1 MENVLENIKNVSES
15 MTEKLEN
22 AVEVVEKAAEDA
34 ENTAEKAKNAAEN
47 VIEKN
52 EMVLL
57 CAPVGRLDTVSS
69 AALKE
74 QLDAAGTGDVD
85 IELDFANVAYI
96 SSAGLR
102 LLVALQKQAKAGDHT
117 MVIKNTNAVVNEVFR
132 VSGFNK
138 TFTVL

>member
-1 MENVLENIKNVSES
+1 MENVFENIKNVSENAA
-15 MTEKLEN
+15 EKVEN
-22 AVEVVEKAAEDA
+22 AVENVEKAVENAENAVENVVEK
-34 ENTAEKAKNAAEN
+34 
-47 VIEKN
+47 N
-52 EMVLL
+52 EGVLF

-74 QLDAAGTGDVD
+74 QIDAVGTEDAD

-102 LLVALQKQAKAGDHT
+102 LLVALQKQAKAGGHT

>member
-1 MENVLENIKNVSES
+1 MENVFENIKNVSENAA
-15 MTEKLEN
+15 EKVEN
-22 AVEVVEKAAEDA
+22 AVENVEKAVENA
-34 ENTAEKAKNAAEN
+34 ENAVEN
-47 VIEKN
+47 VVERN
-52 EMVLL
+52 EGVLF

-74 QLDAAGTGDVD
+74 QIDAVGTEDAD

-102 LLVALQKQAKAGDHT
+102 LLVALQKQAKAGGHT

>member
-1 MENVLENIKNVSES
+1 MENVFENIKNVSENAA
-15 MTEKLEN
+15 EKVEN
-22 AVEVVEKAAEDA
+22 AVENVEKAVENA
-34 ENTAEKAKNAAEN
+34 ENAVEN
-47 VIEKN
+47 VVERN
-52 EMVLL
+52 EGVLF

-74 QLDAAGTGDVD
+74 QIDAIGTEDAD

-102 LLVALQKQAKAGDHT
+102 LLVALQKQAKAGGHT

>member
-1 MENVLENIKNVSES
+1 MENVFENMKNVSENAA
-15 MTEKLEN
+15 EKVEN
-22 AVEVVEKAAEDA
+22 AVENVEKAVENA
-34 ENTAEKAKNAAEN
+34 ENAVEN
-47 VIEKN
+47 VVERN
-52 EMVLL
+52 EGVLF

-74 QLDAAGTGDVD
+74 QIDAIGTEDAD

-102 LLVALQKQAKAGDHT
+102 LLVALQKQAKAGGHT

>member
-1 MENVLENIKNVSES
+1 MENVFENMKNVSENAA
-15 MTEKLEN
+15 EKVEN
-22 AVEVVEKAAEDA
+22 AVENVEKAVENAENAVENVVEK
-34 ENTAEKAKNAAEN
+34 
-47 VIEKN
+47 N
-52 EMVLL
+52 EGVLF

-74 QLDAAGTGDVD
+74 QIDAVGTEDAD

-102 LLVALQKQAKAGDHT
+102 LLVALQKQAKAGGHT

-138 TFTVL
+138 TFTIL

>member
-1 MENVLENIKNVSES
+1 MENVFENIKNVSENAA
-15 MTEKLEN
+15 EKVEN
-22 AVEVVEKAAEDA
+22 AVENVGKAVENAENAVENVVER
-34 ENTAEKAKNAAEN
+34 
-47 VIEKN
+47 N
-52 EMVLL
+52 EGVLF

-74 QLDAAGTGDVD
+74 QIDAVGTEDAD

-102 LLVALQKQAKAGDHT
+102 LLVALQKQAKAGGHT

>member
-1 MENVLENIKNVSES
+1 MENVFENMKNVSENAA
-15 MTEKLEN
+15 EKVEN
-22 AVEVVEKAAEDA
+22 TVENVEKAV
-34 ENTAEKAKNAAEN
+34 ENAEN
-47 VIEKN
+47 VVERN
-52 EMVLL
+52 EGVLF

-74 QLDAAGTGDVD
+74 QIDAIGTEDAD

-102 LLVALQKQAKAGDHT
+102 LLVALQKQAKAGGHT

>member
-1 MENVLENIKNVSES
+1 MENVFENIKNVSENAA
-15 MTEKLEN
+15 EKVEN
-22 AVEVVEKAAEDA
+22 AVENVEKTVENAENAVENVVER
-34 ENTAEKAKNAAEN
+34 
-47 VIEKN
+47 N
-52 EMVLL
+52 EGVLF

-74 QLDAAGTGDVD
+74 QIDAVGTEDAD

-102 LLVALQKQAKAGDHT
+102 LLVALQKQAKAGGHT

>member
-1 MENVLENIKNVSES
+1 MENVFENMKNVSENAA
-15 MTEKLEN
+15 EKVEN
-22 AVEVVEKAAEDA
+22 AVENVEKAVENA
-34 ENTAEKAKNAAEN
+34 ENAVEN
-47 VIEKN
+47 VVERN
-52 EMVLL
+52 EGVLF

-74 QLDAAGTGDVD
+74 QIDAVGTEDAD

-102 LLVALQKQAKAGDHT
+102 LLVALQKQAKAGGHT

>member
-1 MENVLENIKNVSES
+1 MENVFENIKNVSENAA
-15 MTEKLEN
+15 EKVEN
-22 AVEVVEKAAEDA
+22 AVENVEKAVENAENAVENVVEK
-34 ENTAEKAKNAAEN
+34 
-47 VIEKN
+47 N
-52 EMVLL
+52 EGVLF

-74 QLDAAGTGDVD
+74 QIDAVGTEDAD

-102 LLVALQKQAKAGDHT
+102 LLVALQKQAKAGGHT

-138 TFTVL
+138 TFTIL

>member
-1 MENVLENIKNVSES
+1 MENVFENMKNVSENAA
-15 MTEKLEN
+15 EKVEN
-22 AVEVVEKAAEDA
+22 AVENVEKAVENA
-34 ENTAEKAKNAAEN
+34 ENAVEN
-47 VIEKN
+47 VVENVVERN
-52 EMVLL
+52 EGVLF

-74 QLDAAGTGDVD
+74 QIDAVGTEDAD

-102 LLVALQKQAKAGDHT
+102 LLVALQKQAKAGGRT

>member
-1 MENVLENIKNVSES
+1 MENVFENMKNVSENAA
-15 MTEKLEN
+15 EKVENTVENVEKAVENAEN
-22 AVEVVEKAAEDA
+22 AVER
-34 ENTAEKAKNAAEN
+34 
-47 VIEKN
+47 N
-52 EMVLL
+52 EGVLF

-74 QLDAAGTGDVD
+74 QIDAVGTEDAD

-102 LLVALQKQAKAGDHT
+102 LLVALQKQAKAGGHT

>member
-1 MENVLENIKNVSES
+1 MENVFENMKNVSENAA
-15 MTEKLEN
+15 EKVEN
-22 AVEVVEKAAEDA
+22 AVENVEKAVENA
-34 ENTAEKAKNAAEN
+34 ENAVER
-47 VIEKN
+47 N
-52 EMVLL
+52 EGVLF

-74 QLDAAGTGDVD
+74 QIDAVGTEDAD

-102 LLVALQKQAKAGDHT
+102 LLVALQKQAKAGGHT

>member
-1 MENVLENIKNVSES
+1 MENVFENMKNVSENAA
-15 MTEKLEN
+15 EKVENTVENVEKAVENAEN
-22 AVEVVEKAAEDA
+22 AVENVVER
-34 ENTAEKAKNAAEN
+34 
-47 VIEKN
+47 N
-52 EMVLL
+52 EGVLF

-74 QLDAAGTGDVD
+74 QIDAIGTEDAD

-102 LLVALQKQAKAGDHT
+102 LLVALQKQAKAGGHT